1 MAEIKRASDHIH
13 QTLLGW
19 TPEEP
24 NSSQV
29 RKIRAKLEPFD
40 LQDAKDGNT
49 PVDLPLPEWM
59 GTYQKMVEQAV
70 DHVGHSGERLA
81 DLKHFVS
88 LAVPELPSAKLPT
101 LPGWYRASLVN
112 PRGWQA
118 TEGLPSGQVM
128 VLDFETVHI
137 SGFWYPFCMAALT
150 SSGWYLWL
158 ADLTL
163 YPCKPWIET
172 LKVTDPKTGKTKKAE
187 LERDFSPRL
196 ATTIQGPTGS
206 TIVGHNI
213 QYDRQYLT
221 PEYLVEDSGN
231 RFVDTMGAWIA
242 TRGMGN
248 QQRVTYKLTTGEDS
262 QEETNAP
269 LWTEDTGTNGLAD
282 VYEFYHPGEELDKG
296 VRDAILA
303 EGLTYITKNLP
314 EVAWYCIKDVWAT
327 FKVARSLLPEL
338 MVAQPSPVSLLG
350 QLELGS
356 SWLPLSSER
365 YPGYYDRSE
374 SAYAVAAGEV
384 AQGLLMIATLV
395 ASGSPEGNDQLL
407 QLDWTMGKLELKP
420 EILEVLTNVLAG
432 DSSLVTS
439 PHSFHVTKTGKRYLK
454 APLWFRDF
462 VKNPTLH
469 SRLVPSFLQATY
481 KGSQVIW
488 LEDKGWTAEGVM
500 LPHPEKRGKPVTD
513 LFVKG
518 YVSLWESG
526 VLTSALGST
535 KELLTKVVSTIN
547 WVSLRKRIA
556 CIHSENLEGFPVTL
570 PQLVVTGTVTR
581 RAADKLWQVA
591 ANPKAKRIGTELKSM
606 VEAPPGWV
614 MVGADVDSQELWIAS
629 AYADTDIGI
638 CGSSPLGVMTLIGDK
653 ATKTDPHSVVATKTG
668 IDRETGKVLNYAGIY
683 GQGLSGTVNLLM
695 KSLPDK
701 SETDCTKLGN
711 DFLGT
716 FKGVKSPHTRR
727 WIGGLASDAFNYMET
742 IANDRAPR
750 TPFLKARM
758 SLALAG
764 VRDFQTTRVN
774 WTIQSSGVDFR
785 DLLLVLV
792 PYYFHRL
799 GVTARLLMTIHD
811 EIRYLVKAG
820 HEVLA
825 TYALQLAHLTIR
837 ALFIDTLGLDCIPA
851 GIAWFSAVDVDTVL
865 RKDPYANQVTL
876 SQPLAIAP
884 GRCITAKDLL
894 SILTGSQSS
903 PE

>member
-1 MAEIKRASDHIH
+1 MAEIKRASDRIH

-24 NSSQV
+24 SPSQQ

-49 PVDLPLPEWM
+49 PVDLPLPDWM
-59 GTYQKMVEQAV
+59 GTYSEMVQEAV

-81 DLKHFVS
+81 DLKRFVD
-88 LAVPELPSAKLPT
+88 LEVPELPSGNLPS
-101 LPGWYRASLVN
+101 LPGWYRYSHEGDYTN
-112 PRGWQA
+112 PGWHCVK
-118 TEGLPSGQVM
+118 GLPSGNVL
-128 VLDFETVHI
+128 VLDFETVNI

-150 SSGWYLWL
+150 SEGWYLWL

-163 YPCKPWIET
+163 YPCDPWIET
-172 LKVTDPKTGKTKKAE
+172 LKVTDPKTGKVKKAD
-187 LERDFSPRL
+187 LERTYGPRL
-196 ATTIQGPTGS
+196 ATTIAGPIGA
-206 TIVGHNI
+206 TIIGHNI

-221 PEYLVEDSGN
+221 EEYLIDDSQN

-248 QQRVTYKLTTGEDS
+248 QQRVTYRATAGEYATEDS
-262 QEETNAP
+262 NAP
-269 LWTEDTGTNGLAD
+269 MWTEDTGTNGLAD
-282 VYEFYHPGEELDKG
+282 VYNFYTGETLDKG
-296 VRDAILA
+296 VRDAIEA
-303 EGLTYITKNLP
+303 KGLIYITENLP

-338 MVAQPSPVSLLG
+338 MVAQPNPVSLLG

-365 YPGYYDRSE
+365 YPGYYDRAE
-374 SAYAVAAGEV
+374 SAYSLTAGEV
-384 AQGLLMIATLV
+384 ARGLLEIALEV
-395 ASGSPEGNDQLL
+395 ASQGDPSTNYQLVEDQLL
-407 QLDWTMGKLELKP
+407 QLDWTLGRLELKP
-420 EILEVLTNVLAG
+420 EILETLG
-432 DSSLVTS
+432 DLDYSGLEKVT
-439 PHSFHVTKTGKRYLK
+439 TKTGKNYLK

-462 VKNPTLH
+462 VKNPSLH
-469 SRLVPSFLQATY
+469 SRLVPSFLQAQYLGTP
-481 KGSQVIW
+481 VIW
-488 LEDKGWTAEGVM
+488 IDDQGWTANGGM

-518 YVSLWESG
+518 YVSLWEAG
-526 VLTSALGST
+526 TLTSPLGST
-535 KELLTKVVSTIN
+535 KDLLTKVVSTIN
-547 WVSLRKRIA
+547 WVSLRKRVA

-606 VEAPPGWV
+606 VEAPPGWSF
-614 MVGADVDSQELWIAS
+614 VGADVDSQELWIAS

-653 ATKTDPHSVVATKTG
+653 ATRTDPHSVVAIKTG
-668 IDRETGKVLNYAGIY
+668 IDRDTGKVLNYAGIY

-701 SETDCTKLGN
+701 SEADCTKLGN
-711 DFLGT
+711 DFLST
-716 FKGVKSPHTRR
+716 FKGNKSPHTRR
-727 WIGGLASDAFNYMET
+727 WIGGLASDAFNYMER
-742 IANDRAPR
+742 IANDRSPR

-764 VRDFQTTRVN
+764 VKDFATTRVN

-792 PYYFHRL
+792 SYYFHKL
-799 GVTARLLMTIHD
+799 SVEARLLMTIHD
-811 EIRYLVKAG
+811 EIRYMVRAG
-820 HEVLA
+820 QETLA
-825 TYALQLAHLTIR
+825 TYGLQLAHLTIR

-851 GIAWFSAVDVDTVL
+851 GIAWFSAVDVDQVL
-865 RKDPYANQVTL
+865 RKDPYATQVTP
-876 SQPLAIAP
+876 SQPVAIAP
-884 GRCITAKDLL
+884 GRCISPTDLL
-894 SILTGSQSS
+894 GILTGSQS
-903 PE
+903 